1 MSRLRT
7 INAMSMQEFSES
19 LGAVYESSRWV
30 AERASTAQPFDS
42 VESQGSGFKSVEER
56 ASEEEQGA
64 LTKQSRGGQSWLA
77 LDRSDEMRFA
87 VFVFSNRAYRQRFG
101 FPFILCVGRCRDQQ
115 QVLAAFQQRLK
126 YRPEQEWR
134 AVFDEIHWV
143 VWLRLEAFVQ
153 EGAEA

>member
-1 MSRLRT
+1 MSPLRT

-19 LGAVYESSRWV
+19 LGADYESSRWV
-30 AERASTAQPFDS
+30 AERASTALPFDS
-42 VESQGSGFKSVEER
+42 VESQGSGFKPVEER

-77 LDRSDEMRFA
+77 LDRSDEVRFA

-101 FPFILCVGRCRDQQ
+101 F
-115 QVLAAFQQRLK
+115 RLK

-143 VWLRLEAFVQ
+143 VWLRLEALVQ